1 MAPPETQVLTDA
13 EYQRLLSFRTS
24 LRRFL
29 HWSEQQAE
37 AAGLTAAHHQ
47 LLLAIRGHAG
57 ASGPTI
63 GEVADSL
70 LLKHHSA
77 VGLVDRAEKAGLVE
91 RIPVERARQHL
102 NADPGALLVCGYD
115 TQEKFEQYHLEGAI
129 SLDQFESRAPS
140 LPQNREIIFYCA

>member
-13 EYQRLLSFRTS
+13 DYQRLLAFRTS

-77 VGLVDRAEKAGLVE
+77 VGLIDRAEKAGLVE
-91 RIPVERARQHL
+91 RQEDAADRRVVRLRLTARGEEILGRLSSAHMEELQRLEPGLRAVWE
-102 NADPGALLVCGYD
+102 PP
-115 TQEKFEQYHLEGAI
+115 K
-129 SLDQFESRAPS
+129 P
-140 LPQNREIIFYCA
+140 